1 MSARK
6 GHAAVWRTLL
16 VASVVF
22 AAPPRADAQE
32 VQAPSAVVAGLEAF
46 TTAGPDSAI
55 AVWFR
60 GAPFDSPD
68 SRETMRRAFDTMHRQ
83 AGRMSGYDV
92 VRTFPVG
99 ARIRRVFAVLHYERH
114 PGYLLV
120 DAYESPS
127 GWSLLN
133 ISFNDDAEKVFPQ
146 ALLLP

>member
-1 MSARK
+1 MSARNRSLDVPL
-6 GHAAVWRTLL
+6 ALL
-16 VASVVF
+16 LCGAL
-22 AAPPRADAQE
+22 AAPVRCEAQDRS
-32 VQAPSAVVAGLEAF
+32 APASVVAGLDAF
-46 TTAGPDSAI
+46 AAAGADSAI

-60 GAPFDSPD
+60 NAPFDSPE

-83 AGRMSGYDV
+83 AGTMTGYDV

-99 ARIRRVFAVLHYERH
+99 ARIRRVFAVLHYDVR

-127 GWSLLN
+127 GWTLQN
-133 ISFNDDAEKVFPQ
+133 ISFNDDAEKVFPP

>member
-6 GHAAVWRTLL
+6 VHTIALGALLLAGAACAYAPRANAQELD
-16 VASVVF
+16 
-22 AAPPRADAQE
+22 APPAI
-32 VQAPSAVVAGLEAF
+32 VAGLEAF
-46 TTAGPDSAI
+46 AAAGPDSAI

-68 SRETMRRAFDTMHRQ
+68 SRETMRRAFDTMNRQ
-83 AGRMSGYDV
+83 AGRMTGYDV

-99 ARIRRVFAVLHYERH
+99 ARIRRVFAVLHYERL

-133 ISFNDDAEKVFPQ
+133 ISFNDDAEKVFPP

>member
-6 GHAAVWRTLL
+6 VSPVVWRAFLL
-16 VASVVF
+16 ASAVLAVSS
-22 AAPPRADAQE
+22 RADAQDL
-32 VQAPSAVVAGLEAF
+32 QTPPAVVAGLEAF
-46 TTAGPDSAI
+46 TAAGPDSAI

-133 ISFNDDAEKVFPQ
+133 ISFNDDAEKVFPP